1 MMLMWKACWLIKMEL
16 EEVEVAEV
24 LVEEVDML

>member
-1 MMLMWKACWLIKMEL
+1 MMLMWKACGLIKMEL
-16 EEVEVAEV
+16 EEVEVDEV